1 MAGRCPEPA
10 RPAELAVRG
19 PPGGAFQYAP
29 SMDATTVGGLL
40 AATIAAEDALAEL
53 GESIED
59 EWSYVNDLRQA
70 WTDRLTDV
78 ADGADGARAADR
90 HVVEAVELAIDEA
103 SLIRDPHRAIDWL
116 STLPQ
121 VVLLAVGAAI

>member
-1 MAGRCPEPA
+1 
-10 RPAELAVRG
+10 
-19 PPGGAFQYAP
+19 
-29 SMDATTVGGLL
+29 MDSTTIAGLL
-40 AATIAAEDALAEL
+40 GAAIDAEDALAEL

-70 WTDRLTDV
+70 WTDRLAEV
-78 ADGADGARAADR
+78 ADGPGGDR
-90 HVVEAVELAIDEA
+90 TPDPAVVEAIQLAIDEA
-103 SLIRDPHRAIDWL
+103 GLIRDPHRAIDWL